1 MPSLKRGATLK
12 TLEGESLQ
20 VVDILG
26 EGGQG
31 IIYRVR
37 FRKEYYALKWY
48 KKIESQRFYDNL
60 KENVARGSPAPTFL
74 WPLAVTE
81 KDEKGGFGY
90 VMQVKPDCYKDFS
103 LFILNRVKFSSFAAV
118 INAALQITASFKTLH
133 NKGLSYQDLNDGN
146 FFINPET
153 GDVLIGD
160 NDNVAHDGEN
170 LGIQGKPRYVAPEVV
185 MSQHKPD
192 TFSDRFSLAVI
203 LFMLLFRNHP
213 LAGVRDQDGDDPD
226 ENELNL
232 YCKNPVFIF
241 DPEDESNRPKV
252 GIHVNA
258 LKFWPVFPA
267 YIQELFQRAF
277 HKELMRSD
285 GAHRED
291 RIIEREWLKALV
303 RLRRDL
309 FFCANCGNLTFYP
322 KEGEQIV
329 CMNCNKPAEQPAFLD
344 IGGQRIPLQPGL
356 SLYRYDIDATSDFT
370 VENIREE
377 IGLVVQ
383 NQKDSRIWGL
393 KNLSNLPWYRR
404 SPGGKEEVRMTGEVI
419 PVIRNNSIKFGTLS
433 EGTIK

>member
-1 MPSLKRGATLK
+1 
-12 TLEGESLQ
+12 
-20 VVDILG
+20 
-26 EGGQG
+26 
-31 IIYRVR
+31 
-37 FRKEYYALKWY
+37 
-48 KKIESQRFYDNL
+48 
-60 KENVARGSPAPTFL
+60 
-74 WPLAVTE
+74 
-81 KDEKGGFGY
+81 
-90 VMQVKPDCYKDFS
+90 
-103 LFILNRVKFSSFAAV
+103 
-118 INAALQITASFKTLH
+118 
-133 NKGLSYQDLNDGN
+133 
-146 FFINPET
+146 
-153 GDVLIGD
+153 
-160 NDNVAHDGEN
+160 
-170 LGIQGKPRYVAPEVV
+170 
-185 MSQHKPD
+185 
-192 TFSDRFSLAVI
+192 
-203 LFMLLFRNHP
+203 MLLFRNHP

-285 GAHRED
+285 GANRED

-356 SLYRYDIDATSDFT
+356 SIYRYDIDANSDFT
-370 VENIREE
+370 VEIIREE

>member
-1 MPSLKRGATLK
+1 
-12 TLEGESLQ
+12 
-20 VVDILG
+20 
-26 EGGQG
+26 
-31 IIYRVR
+31 
-37 FRKEYYALKWY
+37 
-48 KKIESQRFYDNL
+48 
-60 KENVARGSPAPTFL
+60 
-74 WPLAVTE
+74 
-81 KDEKGGFGY
+81 
-90 VMQVKPDCYKDFS
+90 
-103 LFILNRVKFSSFAAV
+103 VKFSSFATV

-185 MSQHKPD
+185 LSQHKPD

-203 LFMLLFRNHP
+203 LFLLLFRNHP
-213 LAGVRDQDGDDPD
+213 LAGERDQDGDDPD

-241 DPEDESNRPKV
+241 DPEDDSNRPKA

-258 LKFWPVFPA
+258 LKFWPVFPS
-267 YIQELFQRAF
+267 YIHELFQRAF
-277 HKELMRSD
+277 HKELMRRD
-285 GAHRED
+285 GANRED

-329 CMNCNKPAEQPAFLD
+329 CMNCNKPAEQPAFLV
-344 IGGQRIPLQPGL
+344 IGSQRIPLQPGL
-356 SLYRYDIDATSDFT
+356 SIYRYDIDTTSDFT

-393 KNLSNLPWYRR
+393 KNLSDLPWYRR